1 MRLVLAIVRLL
12 VICVFF
18 SSRRRHT
25 RCALVTG
32 VQTWALP
39 IYSGLPAGLG
49 RAAVEGRLA
58 ASAGDVSLTGL
69 KGELAGVEL
78 LDGRLALALAGPRP
92 NLRADISA
100 GTLPLAALLA
110 PAADG
115 DEARSDEHTYELQSL
130 MRKSYAVVCLKKN
143 TALQHQQH

>member
-78 LDGRLALALAGPRP
+78 LDGRL
-92 NLRADISA
+92 D
-100 GTLPLAALLA
+100 
-110 PAADG
+110 
-115 DEARSDEHTYELQSL
+115 
-130 MRKSYAVVCLKKN
+130 RKSVVEGKSVSVRVDLGGRRSLQKKSSN
-143 TALQHQQH
+143 QHTSKNKHDRY

>member
-78 LDGRLALALAGPRP
+78 LDGRLALALAGQRP
-92 NLRADISA
+92 HLSADITI
-100 GTLPLAALLA
+100 GRAASRERVVQYVSISV
-110 PAADG
+110 G
-115 DEARSDEHTYELQSL
+115 
-130 MRKSYAVVCLKKN
+130 AVSVKN
-143 TALQHQQH
+143 TKTIMLPFSGKQA